1 MARRRSYGRR
11 AYSRAR
17 GGYSRRGGLGGLKK
31 LIIPVAGGAID
42 AIAPPIMGIT
52 GYGSAAVG
60 YMMNDPVTCG
70 IGAYQVGHSLAGKF
84 LGGGGISS
92 GGML

>member
-1 MARRRSYGRR
+1 MARRRR
-11 AYSRAR
+11 YSGRAR
-17 GGYSRRGGLGGLKK
+17 RGFSSRGGLGGIKK
-31 LIIPVAGGAID
+31 LLIPVAGGAID

-60 YMMNDPVTCG
+60 YFMKDPVTAG

-84 LGGGGISS
+84 LGGGGITS

>member
-17 GGYSRRGGLGGLKK
+17 GGVSRRGGFGGIIK
-31 LIIPVAGGAID
+31 LMVPVAGGAID
-42 AIAPPIMGIT
+42 SIAPPIMGIT

-60 YMMNDPVTCG
+60 YMMKDPVTTG
-70 IGAYQVGHSLAGKF
+70 IGAYQIGHSLASKF
-84 LGGGGISS
+84 IGGGASS
-92 GGML
+92 GGLL